1 MLFIGLIAG
10 MLRFFAMG
18 EDFNNNDPLIRNQ
31 NAAVQARAKDQN
43 RANALQLKLAQKR
56 ARIHKLRLEKG
67 AAKAAEELEK
77 YDPHND
83 PNVSGDPYKTLFIA
97 RLSYE
102 STDSRMKREFESY
115 GAIKRVGVLNI
126 PKGFSKDILF
136 STLFHPAVL
145 CGKRSWGMG
154 FDWLLTLTNKP
165 KGYAF
170 IEYFHTRDEK
180 ADGRKIEGQR
190 GGGLGTTRVG
200 GEEVNQQHFGREQQ
214 QSGLSRSEEPRAQED
229 HHGDRDREKSRERGK
244 DRHRES
250 EWSCERSSG
259 RARDRDYR
267 GDRHYRDWDRNMD
280 RDRERE
286 RDRDVIVVE
295 SVIRIGIMTRTANMT
310 VIVKEIGIM
319 KLG

>member
-1 MLFIGLIAG
+1 
-10 MLRFFAMG
+10 MG

-115 GAIKRVGVLNI
+115 GAIKR
-126 PKGFSKDILF
+126 
-136 STLFHPAVL
+136 
-145 CGKRSWGMG
+145 
-154 FDWLLTLTNKP
+154 TLTNKP

-180 ADGRKIEGQR
+180 AAYKQADGRKIEGQR

-286 RDRDVIVVE
+286 RDRSHSQEYDY
-295 SVIRIGIMTRTANMT
+295 
-310 VIVKEIGIM
+310 
-319 KLG
+319 

>member
-1 MLFIGLIAG
+1 MWKEVLGHGVAIVLAASLASQYTSLVMIGNL
-10 MLRFFAMG
+10 
-18 EDFNNNDPLIRNQ
+18 
-31 NAAVQARAKDQN
+31 
-43 RANALQLKLAQKR
+43 
-56 ARIHKLRLEKG
+56 LEM
-67 AAKAAEELEK
+67 A
-77 YDPHND
+77 YC
-83 PNVSGDPYKTLFIA
+83 
-97 RLSYE
+97 LS
-102 STDSRMKREFESY
+102 
-115 GAIKRVGVLNI
+115 AIPFR
-126 PKGFSKDILF
+126 
-136 STLFHPAVL
+136 
-145 CGKRSWGMG
+145 